1 MIEKVLDNLL
11 KLLPHNYTDDKDS
24 NLGKLIEIF
33 TEELREIN
41 NKKDYL
47 KAMQD
52 IDKAEN
58 SYLDLLGDSIGQ
70 KRGSYQDYKYRLL
83 IKSRIKQNLSGGDI
97 PTVDEFFKLILGN
110 NYLGIKE
117 GWDSSEYENE
127 PALVIFRYIHEIIEG
142 GIKPV
147 ESIKLDG
154 STNLNGD
161 YLLTGKK
168 DGYFESEIINFAKSL
183 AKRVIAA
190 GVRIL
195 WEAEIIA
202 QTKINIEHKVNFELN
217 KTIDTREVKKLDGN
231 YLLNSSLMLDAN
243 KTFVHNETLISINQ
257 TANSNTNAFLNSS
270 LKLDGSAKLDG
281 KKDAINQSGALQIF
295 NNSNLIEE
303 VAI

>member
-33 TEELREIN
+33 TEEFREIN

-117 GWDSSEYENE
+117 GWDSLEYENE

-243 KTFVHNETLISINQ
+243 KTFVHNETLVDINQ